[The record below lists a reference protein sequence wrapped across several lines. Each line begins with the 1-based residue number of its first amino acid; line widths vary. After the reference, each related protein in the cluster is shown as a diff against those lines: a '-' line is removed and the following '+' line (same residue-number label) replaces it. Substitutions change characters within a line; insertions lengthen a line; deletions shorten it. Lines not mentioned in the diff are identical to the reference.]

1 MAAYFASN
9 GLFGLHVVEQ
19 DRTYLFGLYQNS
31 SNGRKMEIRAK
42 IN

>member
-1 MAAYFASN
+1 MAAYFTSN
-9 GLFGLHVVEQ
+9 G
-19 DRTYLFGLYQNS
+19 YLVFTLLSKTALIYLGYTQNS